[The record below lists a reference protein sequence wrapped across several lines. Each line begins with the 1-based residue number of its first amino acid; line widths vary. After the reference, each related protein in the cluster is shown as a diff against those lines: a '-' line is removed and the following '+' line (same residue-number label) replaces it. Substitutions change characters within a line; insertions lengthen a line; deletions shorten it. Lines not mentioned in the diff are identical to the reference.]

1 MHQSLDFTKIYADL
15 QEQFYVNV
23 PFNIPRSDL
32 EEAIQAFFKFLA
44 EPDSIKTHIDFSIA
58 PLHRRGDVGF
68 RHRDPSEDIYN
79 DSKDFFHYHPAL
91 FEKYPDF
98 LEKNPVVANF
108 VHKAKPIWDNVYQSI
123 QNILKLFE
131 PKFPG
136 AYNKI
141 FDTEHV
147 HILLRFLKYN
157 WNKSEKYLAKPHFDA
172 GSFTLAIAESCS
184 GLRIG
189 NSPENLKLV
198 EHKADN
204 AIFMVSSNFQKVI
217 NTDTLAP
224 SWHDVIQ
231 LDETFIGKPFARW
244 AIVAFIEAHGVKARP
259 RTETHKWYTKADY
272 CPMSE
277 KESNVL

>member
-1 MHQSLDFTKIYADL
+1 MKASSLSFEKIYTDL
-15 QEQFYVNV
+15 QKQFYVNV
-23 PFNIPRSDL
+23 PFNIPEAEL
-32 EEAIQAFFKFLA
+32 EEAVQAFFKFLA

-68 RHRDPSEDIYN
+68 RHRDPNEGIYN

-98 LEKNPVVANF
+98 LDKNPVVANF
-108 VHKAKPIWDNVYQSI
+108 MYKAKPIWEKVYQTTY
-123 QNILKLFE
+123 NILELFK
-131 PKFPG
+131 PKFSG
-136 AYNKI
+136 ACNKI

-157 WNKSEKYLAKPHFDA
+157 WNKSGKYLAKPHFDA
-172 GSFTLAIAESCS
+172 GSFTLAIAESCP

-189 NSPENLKLV
+189 SNPENLKIV

-217 NTDTLAP
+217 NTGSLFP
-224 SWHDVIQ
+224 GWHDVIQ

-244 AIVAFIEAHGVKARP
+244 AIVAFIEAHGVEARP
-259 RTETHKWYTKADY
+259 RTETHKWYNT
-272 CPMSE
+272 E
-277 KESNVL
+277 ESDVES